1 MPRWRR
7 RNSVGDQVSHELS
20 QRVRRGAPRPRM
32 IGRQGRR
39 GLVVDLDGRCMK
51 VVELN
56 WVESCDR

>member
-1 MPRWRR
+1 
-7 RNSVGDQVSHELS
+7 
-20 QRVRRGAPRPRM
+20 M